1 MIFRAQRQGREDDTH
16 THTHTDTDT
25 DTGAPS
31 RAVMA
36 DRVVVLI
43 FAIAAGAAHKNALKR
58 KPGQTL
64 VDRRSAVAPSAN

>member
-1 MIFRAQRQGREDDTH
+1 
-16 THTHTDTDT
+16 
-25 DTGAPS
+25 
-31 RAVMA
+31 MA